1 MKKLSQLEN
10 VYETPVSML
19 IEMDIEGV
27 LCASP
32 GNESVGEEDGNG
44 SFA

>member
-1 MKKLSQLEN
+1 
-10 VYETPVSML
+10 ML

-27 LCASP
+27 LCVSP